1 MAIFGVPMF
10 RTIIIAAAFVLATSS
25 IVHAEDRESS
35 LLNLGYKHQNFQRVD
50 TNMSNRKYEETY
62 SKNRKFVTNTL
73 GAYSKHALKLIG
85 IPEQSINLMGAAV
98 GMAINGTSLN
108 INKRVSLGLKLN
120 AVSDSDRTVHF
131 GVKLKW

>member
-1 MAIFGVPMF
+1 MI
-10 RTIIIAAAFVLATSS
+10 RTITVASAFVLATSS

-35 LLNLGYKHQNFQRVD
+35 LLNWGYKYQNFQRVD
-50 TNMSNRKYEETY
+50 INMSNQKYEETY
-62 SKNRKFVTNTL
+62 SKNRRFVTNTL
-73 GAYSKHALKLIG
+73 GSYSKHALELIG

-108 INKRVSLGLKLN
+108 LNKRVSLGLKLKD
-120 AVSDSDRTVHF
+120 ASDSDRTFYF